1 MTETNNSI
9 SNLNNNEE
17 KENEEENLIEN
28 TSKYNLND
36 NENNVYEICQLFD
49 KENNETIDSNDLI
62 DLIKALGIMLT
73 EENIEIIKDFI
84 SKNKKE
90 KIPFKEFF
98 DLYDNLMINKKSKE
112 EEEKE
117 LISAFEFFDG
127 ENTGYIDVNYF
138 KKAICSF
145 GNKLNENEFNE
156 LMGKAIF
163 DKTNKSFNYKEF
175 IKTILDEDNI

>member
-1 MTETNNSI
+1 MTENYNSI

-17 KENEEENLIEN
+17 KEDEDENLIEN
-28 TSKYNLND
+28 TSKNNLSD
-36 NENNVYEICQLFD
+36 NENYVYEICQLFD
-49 KENNETIDSNDLI
+49 KDNNETIDSNDLI

-98 DLYDNLMINKKSKE
+98 DLYDNLMLNKKSKE

-117 LISAFEFFDG
+117 LLSAFQFFDG
-127 ENTGYIDVNYF
+127 ENTGYIDINYF

-145 GNKLNENEFNE
+145 GNKLNQNEFNE

-163 DKTNKSFNYKEF
+163 DKTNKKFNYKEF
-175 IKTILDEDNI
+175 IKTILDDDSI